1 MNEQINQEQVSKMN
15 SEELIMVPKEILLK
29 VRTLV
34 EDDVF
39 VRQMHCELREVLLI
53 KYEDDIAVEMI
64 PEAYRFPHCTFSQ
77 VATTMIQSMLL
88 HNQLDKL
95 LGDEPLYTQTILDM
109 AEEWTLR

>member
-15 SEELIMVPKEILLK
+15 SEELIMVPKKILLK

-39 VRQMHCELREVLLI
+39 IRQMHYDEFKNLVAE
-53 KYEDDIAVEMI
+53 YEDDIAVEMI
-64 PEAYRFPHCTFSQ
+64 PEAYGFPHCTFSQ

-109 AEEWTLR
+109 VEEWTLR